1 MHMQH
6 LQLETSRLAKGD
18 IKCSF
23 CSLQSNYKDCRH
35 RCWNAKAS
43 ILSHKQPE
51 SVQYESH
58 KIILL
63 LFG

>member
-18 IKCSF
+18 IKVF
-23 CSLQSNYKDCRH
+23 LLQLAVQLQRLQH
-35 RCWNAKAS
+35 RYWNAKAS